1 MSERQG
7 NDLTIGKLNLSY
19 LKPLLALPTFLMT
32 LFLHQLAGLFFPK
45 KIHKK
50 TKAKCVLSTLY
61 YLYYCVLVIPVRAHS
76 LFLIGQ
82 FEQILLLDEL
92 LWWVT
97 HYCQKHAEALT
108 SALEAERVLSDL
120 RQCNEEANWRSKN
133 VCFAN
138 RFLVFK
144 AVRAG
149 FFLIKAGILRFL

>member
-1 MSERQG
+1 MKQNG
-7 NDLTIGKLNLSY
+7 Y
-19 LKPLLALPTFLMT
+19 YW
-32 LFLHQLAGLFFPK
+32 
-45 KIHKK
+45 
-50 TKAKCVLSTLY
+50 Y
-61 YLYYCVLVIPVRAHS
+61 YLCTCDPTAHR
-76 LFLIGQ
+76 L
-82 FEQILLLDEL
+82 FEQILLLGEL